1 MNKMRGWYVFFVLIF
16 LCLLTS
22 PLFAENTEEFA
33 KDWSFSWAFKAET
46 IEFTMSAP
54 TTGWI
59 SLGFNPTKRM
69 KDADYILAY
78 IKDGKVYI
86 SDEYGTGNTSHS
98 SDVSLGGKASAKAIS
113 FVEEAK
119 KTTITFSL
127 PLNSGDQYDTVFV
140 KGEKCKVLAAYGTS
154 KNFSARHRKRDSTEI
169 IL

>member
-1 MNKMRGWYVFFVLIF
+1 MNKIRGWYVFFVLIF

-22 PLFAENTEEFA
+22 PLFAQNTEEFA
-33 KDWSFSWAFKAET
+33 KDWSFSWVFKAES

-78 IKDGKVYI
+78 VKDGKVYI

-98 SDVSLGGKASAKAIS
+98 SDVSLGGQESAKATS
-113 FVEEAK
+113 FKEEAK

-127 PLNSGDQYDTVFV
+127 PLNSGDRYDTVFV
-140 KGEKCKVLAAYGTS
+140 EGETCKVLGAYGTS
-154 KNFSARHRKRDSTEI
+154 KNFSARHKKRDSIEI
-169 IL
+169 TL

>member
-1 MNKMRGWYVFFVLIF
+1 MRKLRFRYLI
-16 LCLLTS
+16 LGLLLSITS
-22 PLFAENTEEFA
+22 PLFAENMVEFDKNWA
-33 KDWSFSWAFKAET
+33 FSWVFKADT

-59 SLGFNPTKRM
+59 ALGFNPTKRM

-78 IKDGKVYI
+78 VENGQVYI
-86 SDEYGTGNTSHS
+86 SDEYGTGNTSHR
-98 SDVSLGGKASAKAIS
+98 SDVSLGGKKSAKAIS
-113 FVEEAK
+113 SIEEAK

-140 KGEKCKVLAAYGTS
+140 EGEKCKVLGAYSTS
-154 KNFSARHRKRDSTEI
+154 KNFSSRHRKRDSSDS